1 MTPKCQYNLF
11 LKWRLGLGGY
21 IDFCGYINSGM
32 VKELLLVFSYPNS
45 KIKILSCSNL
55 CES

>member
-32 VKELLLVFSYPNS
+32 VKEFLLVFSYPDS